1 MGKSVLHAV
10 AHGIGKSSERKRMVK
25 LCIRKLQNIDD
36 PETFLCRS
44 VLINNTLKNLQI
56 IQKEAKLRKMRESLE
71 ANPLLET
78 EDNLKSI
85 DQAESEYSTE
95 EILNDIDMPA
105 PLSPTLE
112 DIVPDTFPSNINIVH
127 DQLHLTPVLAPIHSD
142 SSNGWID
149 REDWEQEQGS
159 WDKWEHQDSILW
171 ERGSKELTATLD
183 LTLLKKTGSEEE
195 GSDSSGS
202 LSGEEGSTEDGCSSE
217 GEMYDREISCGH
229 SYISEK
235 SVPTLSVINSLI
247 ASLES

>member
-10 AHGIGKSSERKRMVK
+10 ANGIGKSSERKRMVK

-56 IQKEAKLRKMRESLE
+56 IQKEAKLRKMK
-71 ANPLLET
+71 LET